1 MHLGCSIDL
10 AVQGRSSH
18 PVLDSVRWY
27 SGGITAGEAAIYYR
41 SDQSL
46 HDGFAER
53 GEVAHAGSPE
63 QVLSHS

>member
-1 MHLGCSIDL
+1 MHLGCSIGL

-18 PVLDSVRWY
+18 PVLESVRWY
-27 SGGITAGEAAIYYR
+27 SGGITAGKAAICYR

-46 HDGFAER
+46 HDGLAER
-53 GEVAHAGSPE
+53 RRVEHAGSPE